1 MKVLIVNNTVLPA
14 ARYGGTERV
23 IWDLGKALSLLGHK
37 VSYLVAKGSH
47 CPFAEKVLEYN
58 PSVPVNTQI
67 PEDIDVVHFNFEPD
81 SRISKPY
88 IITLHGNINH
98 VHTFDKNTVFIS
110 ANQAERYN
118 GKTFVY
124 NGLDWNNY
132 APVQLNQE
140 RKYFHFL
147 GAAAWKVK
155 NVKAAIRISK
165 KAEEKLMVLGGH
177 RLNFRMGFRFTPD
190 LHVCFKGMVNDNQKQ
205 TYIQQS
211 KGLIFPVL
219 WHEPF
224 GLAIIESMYF
234 GAPVFGTPYGSLK
247 ELITPETGIV
257 SANEHI
263 LVDAVIDAAHF
274 KSKVCHQYAADVFN
288 ATVMAKNYL
297 SLYEHVLSGK
307 NIHNTAP
314 FIHTENIQRVKY
326 LEFKP

>member
-14 ARYGGTERV
+14 AKYGGTERV

-37 VSYLVAKGSH
+37 VYYLVGKGSH

-58 PSVPVNTQI
+58 PSVPVGTQI
-67 PEDIDVVHFNFEPD
+67 PDEVDVVHFNFEPD
-81 SRISKPY
+81 SEIKKPY
-88 IITLHGNINH
+88 IVTLHGNINH
-98 VHTFDKNTVFIS
+98 EHTFDKNTVFIS
-110 ANQAERYN
+110 ANQAKRYN
-118 GKTFVY
+118 GYTFVY
-124 NGLDWNNY
+124 NGLDWSNY
-132 APVQLNQE
+132 EPVQLNSE
-140 RKYFHFL
+140 KKYCHFL

-155 NVKAAIRISK
+155 NVKAAISISK
-165 KAEEKLMVLGGH
+165 KAEEKLVVLGGH

-190 LHVCFKGMVNDNQKQ
+190 LHVSFKGMVNDAQKQ
-205 TYIQQS
+205 ACIQQS

-224 GLAIIESMYF
+224 GLAIIESMYL

-263 LVDAVIDAAHF
+263 LVEAVQDAGRF
-274 KSKVCHQYAADVFN
+274 KSSICHQYAEAYFN

-297 SLYEHVLSGK
+297 TLYGEVLNGK
-307 NIHNTAP
+307 SIHNTP
-314 FIHTENIQRVKY
+314 PYISSENIQREKY